1 MKKTI
6 AALLVVITIAATL
19 ILLIGC
25 VRKTEYDNK
34 EIASIHYYTT
44 ESFMPWQNHQYYDF
58 GKQTYST
65 KRIIME
71 GYDDPEGPT
80 FEREDYEVKA
90 TFTEEQVELFFK
102 RIKRHGIYNFE
113 KNYHN
118 RNIYDGNSWTLVIT
132 FADKTTFESGGYMKY
147 PLKAKLIDKDF
158 SALSG
163 YPLFGSYAYIL

>member
-1 MKKTI
+1 MKKAT
-6 AALLVVITIAATL
+6 AVFLVVITIVATL
-19 ILLIGC
+19 ILLIGYT
-25 VRKTEYDNK
+25 RKTEYDNK

-58 GKQTYST
+58 DKQTYST

-71 GYDDPEGPT
+71 EYDDPEGAP

-90 TFTEEQVELFFK
+90 TFTEKQAELFFK

-132 FADKTTFESGGYMKY
+132 FADKTTFECGGYMKY
-147 PLKAKLIDKDF
+147 PLRAKLIDKDF

-163 YPLFGSYAYIL
+163 YPLFGSYAYTF